1 MEKFRAR
8 SLLEDVYFYKKDRE
22 LIERL
27 KQLVIE
33 EDALLAKSRH
43 HALEEEPILNRIETL
58 KNSA

>member
-27 KQLVIE
+27 KQL
-33 EDALLAKSRH
+33 
-43 HALEEEPILNRIETL
+43 
-58 KNSA
+58 